1 MKKLAASLAAFVVL
15 AFSGIAIA
23 DLAVLDGAGTPR
35 TIKNFVCETT
45 KLCNATVLIA
55 SDGTEISPA
64 TSTLQT
70 TANTSIGATSE
81 SAAGTDTATSG
92 LNGLIKRLLQSI
104 TTLNSKIDTL
114 NTNVTAAIPAG
125 TNEIGGV
132 NVTKF
137 AGTAAAVNSGN
148 KDAGT
153 PRVVNAT
160 DQPALA
166 AAGQGATGAAPPAG
180 ATQAG
185 AVGSGATGGLLA
197 GLKTCDLHAKY
208 DASDNGSI
216 TMVTGVSGRKVYIC
230 GFILATGGTATN
242 LKLREGSD
250 ANCATN
256 GADLT
261 PAYQLVAND
270 RVGMQAA
277 FWTGLAVS
285 TNAYYVC
292 VNASAANAHQAEIW
306 YTIQ

>member
-1 MKKLAASLAAFVVL
+1 MRKLATWLLVAAGVFVFGNAL
-15 AFSGIAIA
+15 A
-23 DLAVLDGAGTPR
+23 DLTVKDGGGTTR

-45 KLCNATVLIA
+45 KLCNATVIIA
-55 SDGTEISPA
+55 SDGTEIAPA
-64 TSTLQT
+64 TSTLQST
-70 TANTSIGATSE
+70 TNTSIGATNE
-81 SAAGTDTATSG
+81 STAGSDSATSG
-92 LNGLIKRLLQSI
+92 LNGLIKRLLASI
-104 TTLNSKIDTL
+104 TTLNGKIDTL
-114 NTNVTAAIPAG
+114 NTNVTSAIPAG
-125 TNEIGGV
+125 TAEIGGV
-132 NVTKF
+132 NVTKI
-137 AGTAAAVNSGN
+137 AGTAASVNSGN

-153 PRVVNAT
+153 QRTVIAT
-160 DQPALA
+160 DQVAIA

-180 ATQAG
+180 MTQAG
-185 AVGSGATGGLLA
+185 AVGSGATGGLMA

-261 PAYQLVAND
+261 PAYQLTAND
-270 RVGMQAA
+270 KIGMMAA
-277 FWTGLAVS
+277 FWTGLVVS

-292 VNASAANAHQAEIW
+292 VNASAGNAHQAQLW